1 MNTVQVSLRASYIQG
16 STEHYVSRMEGDYM
30 LGYRMI
36 VNKDTKDNLTWSLT
50 FDDDDSQY
58 NKAEVEEIFSVTH
71 EFVAVL
77 SKLQQK

>member
-1 MNTVQVSLRASYIQG
+1 
-16 STEHYVSRMEGDYM
+16 M

-36 VNKDTKDNLTWSLT
+36 VNKDPKGSLTWSLT

-58 NKAEVEEIFSVTH
+58 NKAETEEIFSVAH

-77 SKLQQK
+77 SELQQKGKTQ